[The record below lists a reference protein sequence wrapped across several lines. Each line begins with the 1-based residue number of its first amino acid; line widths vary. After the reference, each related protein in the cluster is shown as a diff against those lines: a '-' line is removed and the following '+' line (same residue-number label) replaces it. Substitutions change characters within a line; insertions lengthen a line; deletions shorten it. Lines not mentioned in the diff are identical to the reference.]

1 MLTRRVLKDSLKGE
15 SEEGVSRSERRM
27 LPPPRGP
34 VFSPAGGGEEVCVS
48 RPEWECQTGVEQ
60 VVEGFAGD
68 NKEFEVDTLG
78 DGEPVEVRQD
88 GGDVVTGEG
97 VCDNMRLY
105 SSFLSVLDGL
115 FYSVSDFV
123 STKIS
128 FLPTQNLLI
137 EFFSISWSKR
147 FMILVKS

>member
-1 MLTRRVLKDSLKGE
+1 M
-15 SEEGVSRSERRM
+15 
-27 LPPPRGP
+27 
-34 VFSPAGGGEEVCVS
+34 
-48 RPEWECQTGVEQ
+48 
-60 VVEGFAGD
+60 EGFAGD
-68 NKEFEVDTLG
+68 NKEFEVDRLG

-123 STKIS
+123 STRIS

-137 EFFSISWSKR
+137 EFFSIS
-147 FMILVKS
+147 